1 MKFEGVRRS
10 SDVPNLT
17 PLIDIVFL
25 LLVFFLLT
33 AHFVRDEGIAIQL
46 PEAESAVA
54 SDDDLLVEVLVD
66 AEGRIHLDKQEVL
79 VDQLEARIRA
89 ALEGKEKKWVTL
101 RGDRG
106 TQLQIVV
113 SVLDA
118 ARRAGAESV
127 DVVTEKP

>member
-1 MKFEGVRRS
+1 MQFEGIRRS
-10 SDVPNLT
+10 SETPNLT

-33 AHFVRDEGIAIQL
+33 AHFVKDEGIAIQL
-46 PEAESAVA
+46 PEAESAVV
-54 SDDDLLVEVLVD
+54 SDDDALVEVSVD
-66 AEGRIHLDKQEVL
+66 AEGVIRLSGEIVPQEQMQVRIK
-79 VDQLEARIRA
+79 A
-89 ALEGKEKKWVTL
+89 ALEGKAKKWVTL
-101 RGDRG
+101 RGDRS
-106 TQLQIVV
+106 TQLQAAI

>member
-54 SDDDLLVEVLVD
+54 SDDDALVEVLID
-66 AEGRIHLDKQEVL
+66 AEGRIRLDKEEVP

-89 ALEGKEKKWVTL
+89 SLEGKEKKWVTL
-101 RGDRG
+101 RGDRS
-106 TQLQIVV
+106 TQLQITV

>member
-66 AEGRIHLDKQEVL
+66 AEGRIHLDKQEVPS
-79 VDQLEARIRA
+79 DQLERRIRV
-89 ALEGKEKKWVTL
+89 ALDGKEKKWVTL